1 MKVVGRRLL
10 GTSCQSKLAAIMQGY
25 FEDKTTVSTVGDA
38 SETDAYDRAFVAKQT
53 TAVQSVL
60 KNAGA
65 AMDAAVELLVAARGK
80 IVVTGIGK
88 SGHVGMKIAST
99 MTSLGAT
106 AVFLHPAEAFHGD
119 LGLVGAEDAVIMLS
133 HSGETKETLRLLQ
146 HVKRHGAAVIAI
158 TGNDASS
165 IASACDASLTYE
177 VEDEG
182 SPFNLAPMA
191 STVAMLV
198 IGDLL
203 AARLCRARGFTAQDF
218 AASHPGGSLGLQL
231 SRVSELMKTGEAV
244 PLVAADAT
252 FLEALKEMN
261 AKKLGIVGVT
271 DAERRLI
278 GVVSDGD
285 VRRFVSSERFL
296 LEAPVSAAMTPRP
309 KVIGAEDSLKNALT
323 LMETHKIFVLFA
335 LDNAGAP
342 CGVIHM
348 HHIVEGKLL

>member
-1 MKVVGRRLL
+1 MHGYSAADADATTIVRLPES
-10 GTSCQSKLAAIMQGY
+10 G
-25 FEDKTTVSTVGDA
+25 
-38 SETDAYDRAFVAKQT
+38 AYDCDFVAKQT
-53 TAVQSVL
+53 RALQSVL

-65 AMDAAVELLVAARGK
+65 PMDAAVALLVSARGK

-119 LGLVGAEDAVIMLS
+119 LGMVGADDVVVMLS

-158 TGNDASS
+158 TGNNASS
-165 IASACDASLTYE
+165 IASACDAALTYE

-244 PLVAADAT
+244 PLVTEQAT
-252 FLEALKEMN
+252 FLEALREMN

-271 DAERRLI
+271 DGARRLI

-285 VRRFVSSERFL
+285 VRRFVSSERFS
-296 LEAPVSAAMTPRP
+296 LEAPVSAAMTPKP
-309 KVIGAEDSLKNALT
+309 KVIGAEDSLKNALA

-335 LDNAGAP
+335 LDAADAP